1 MSGVSM
7 TFKVGNG
14 PAFAHLA
21 KLQNRQIFTAAR
33 REIGEMFLGEIQD
46 NLDNQKLFNGSA
58 MKQSKAAAK
67 RGGKTL
73 IKSHLLYDSYVYQLK
88 AGGLEVGSDS
98 PYAAIHHFG
107 GQTGSRKGRFMMPAR
122 PVMGLTP
129 KLERNIGD
137 FLIAEIGRMQ

>member
-1 MSGVSM
+1 MTGISL

-14 PAFAHLA
+14 PALAHLA

-33 REIGEMFLGEIQD
+33 KEIGEMFIGEIQA
-46 NLDNQKLFNGSA
+46 NLDNQKLFDGSA

-88 AGGLEVGSDS
+88 AGGLEVGSNKV
-98 PYAAIHHFG
+98 YAAIHHFG
-107 GQTGSRKGRFMMPAR
+107 GQAGRGKRINLPAR

-129 KLERNIGD
+129 KLERKIGD